1 MTEGREGEGDNKV
14 AGICLHSIA
23 LQCKVQHMKA
33 RHTYRIY
40 PTDDQAKQL
49 AQTFGCVR
57 YVWNWALNLRSVGF
71 KNGERIGYAQTSS
84 ALTMLKKRPDVSWLN
99 DVSSVP
105 LQHTLRDLQ
114 TAYTNFFEKRTG
126 YPNFKRK
133 SGPQSAEYTKN
144 GFKFEPGTRT
154 LTIAKIGAL
163 KVMWS
168 RNVVLEPSSIRILR
182 DASGRYF
189 VSMVVEVAAVQLP
202 ATGRTVGID
211 FGLRRLAT
219 LTEPLTDGRTRIAN
233 PKHSYRDQKRMALLQ
248 RRLARKTKGSNRR
261 KHAVR
266 AVAKL
271 HAKITDTRKD
281 AAHKLTTNLI
291 KQFDTIYIEDLNL
304 RGMVKNHSLARSV
317 SDAGIGIITR
327 LLESK
332 AERSGRKVVKID
344 RWFPSSKMCSACG
357 HINSAVVLGV
367 EEWKCL
373 QCGAHHDRDDNAAA
387 NIKAVGQTV
396 SAHGGT
402 VRPVRASALKGKSRR
417 SANQQ
422 ASTSGC

>member
-1 MTEGREGEGDNKV
+1 MQ
-14 AGICLHSIA
+14 L
-23 LQCKVQHMKA
+23 MKA

-40 PTDDQAKQL
+40 PTDEQAKQL

-57 YVWNWALNLRSVGF
+57 YIWNWALNLRSVGF
-71 KNGERIGYAQTSS
+71 KNGERIGYAQTSKE
-84 ALTMLKKRPDVSWLN
+84 LTLFKKQPDVSWLN

-105 LQHTLRDLQ
+105 LQQTLRDLQ
-114 TAYTNFFEKRTG
+114 TAYTNFFEKRTA

-133 SGPQSAEYTKN
+133 FGLQSAEYTKS
-144 GFKFEPGTRT
+144 GFKFDPDTRT
-154 LTIAKIGAL
+154 LTIAKIGVL

-168 RNVVLEPSSIRILR
+168 RDEILEPSSLRILR

-189 VSMVVEVAAVQLP
+189 VSMVVVASAIQLP
-202 ATGRTVGID
+202 ATGKTVGID

-219 LTEPLTDGRTRIAN
+219 LSEPMADGRKHIAN
-233 PKHSYRDQKRMALLQ
+233 PKHAYRNQKRMVLLQ

-261 KHAVR
+261 KHAVH

-271 HAKITDTRKD
+271 HAKIADTRKD
-281 AAHKLTTNLI
+281 FAHKLTTNLV
-291 KQFDTIYIEDLNL
+291 KQFDTIYIEDLHL

-317 SDAGIGIITR
+317 SDAGIGMFTQM
-327 LLESK
+327 LKSK
-332 AERSGRKVVKID
+332 SERTGRSVVKID

-367 EEWKCL
+367 EEWKC
-373 QCGAHHDRDDNAAA
+373 QKCGMHHDRDDNAAA

-422 ASTSGC
+422 TSTSESSV

>member
-1 MTEGREGEGDNKV
+1 
-14 AGICLHSIA
+14 
-23 LQCKVQHMKA
+23 MKA

-57 YVWNWALNLRSVGF
+57 YVWNWALSLRSIGF
-71 KNGERIGYAQTSS
+71 KNGERIGYAQTSA
-84 ALTMLKKRPDVSWLN
+84 ALTLLKKQPSVSWLN

-105 LQHTLRDLQ
+105 LQQTLRDLQ
-114 TAYTNFFEKRTG
+114 TAYTNFFEKRAG
-126 YPNFKRK
+126 YPSFKRK
-133 SGPQSAEYTKN
+133 FGAQSAEYTKS
-144 GFKFEPGTRT
+144 GFKFEPDTRMLT
-154 LTIAKIGAL
+154 LAKIGAL

-168 RNVVLEPSSIRILR
+168 RDEVLEPSSIRVLR

-202 ATGRTVGID
+202 ATGKTVGID

-219 LTEPLTDGRTRIAN
+219 LSEPMADGRQRIAN
-233 PKHSYRDQKRMALLQ
+233 PKHAYRNQKRMAMLQ

-261 KHAVR
+261 KHAVH

-271 HAKITDTRKD
+271 HAKIADTRKD
-281 AAHKLTTNLI
+281 VAHKLTTDLV
-291 KQFDTIYIEDLNL
+291 KQFDTIYIEDLHL

-317 SDAGIGIITR
+317 SDAGIGMITR
-327 LLESK
+327 MLKSK
-332 AERSGRKVVKID
+332 AERYGRSVVKID

-367 EEWKCL
+367 EEWKCP
-373 QCGAHHDRDDNAAA
+373 QCGTHHDRDDNAAA

-402 VRPVRASALKGKSRR
+402 VRPIRASALKGKSLR
-417 SANQQ
+417 SANLKNV
-422 ASTSGC
+422 AHA